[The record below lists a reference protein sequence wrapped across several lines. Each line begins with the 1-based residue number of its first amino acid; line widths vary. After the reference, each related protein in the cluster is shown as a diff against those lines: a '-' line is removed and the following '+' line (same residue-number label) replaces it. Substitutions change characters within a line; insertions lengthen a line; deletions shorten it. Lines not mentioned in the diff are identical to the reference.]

1 MFTYIDCSEK
11 LLLQLWIIVLDTN
24 YGVNLFN

>member
-1 MFTYIDCSEK
+1 MFTYINCSEQ

>member
-1 MFTYIDCSEK
+1 MFTYININCLEK

-24 YGVNLFN
+24 